1 MKKGRRRKGVRRPAI
16 TITEG
21 GRSKSCH
28 LGGMTMQLQ
37 RKIGIISALGLG
49 VSMIALSANA
59 FETTTPPEPPQ
70 FPAEGKINYV
80 ARDSILEFKALP
92 SYSEPDWITEKFE
105 KAGKLPPLKERL
117 PEEPLVYKTGNMPD
131 GVGVYGDTMR
141 HVVGGRPEGW
151 NYIAGQSQGWG
162 GIDIAL
168 SECLTRTAPLF
179 QVDAKDT
186 EPLPNLAKSWEWSE
200 DGHKLTMHLV
210 KGAKWSDGE
219 AFNADDVMFYWEDAV
234 VDPNVSPLGGGAS
247 PEAFGEGTTLKKIDD
262 YTVEWTFKAAF
273 PKQYL
278 YTMAYPSFCPGPS
291 HILKP
296 QHPKYSKNTYNQF
309 KNAFPPEYMNMPVM
323 GAWVPVSYR
332 PDDLIVL
339 RRNPY
344 YWKVDEKGQ
353 QLPYLNEVHYKLST
367 WADRDV
373 QAVAGSGD
381 FSNLEQPENFVASLK
396 RAADPNAPARL
407 AFGPRLIGYN
417 LQMNFSANGWGNPDE
432 RAQAIRELNRNEVFR
447 QAVTSALDR
456 KAIGDSLVKGPFTAI
471 YPGGISSGT
480 SFYDRASTVYYPF
493 NLEGAKAALA
503 SIGLKD
509 TDGDGFLNFPKET
522 LGGRNVEITL
532 LVNNGYATDKSL
544 AEGLVGQMAKLGL
557 RVVIHSLDSNQRDA
571 AHYGGQFDWLVRR
584 NSTELSS
591 VVQNTEQLA
600 PVGPRTSWNHR
611 SPEGK
616 ELDLMPFEKEMADIV
631 RKFISSQ
638 DNAERADLMKQYQ
651 KVYTQ
656 NLYTIGLTEYPGALI
671 VNKRFSNVPQGT
683 PIFMFN
689 WAEDA
694 IIRERLW
701 VAADKQ
707 GKYELFP
714 QQLPGKPGEGGPIN

>member
-1 MKKGRRRKGVRRPAI
+1 M
-16 TITEG
+16 
-21 GRSKSCH
+21 
-28 LGGMTMQLQ
+28 LLQ
-37 RKIGIISALGLG
+37 RRIGIISALGFG
-49 VSMIALSANA
+49 VSMIALNANA

-92 SYSEPDWITEKFE
+92 SYSEPDWIIEKFE
-105 KAGKLPPLKERL
+105 KTGKLPPLKERL
-117 PEEPLVYKTGNMPD
+117 PEEPLVYKAANMPD
-131 GVGVYGDTMR
+131 GAGVYGDTMR

-219 AFNADDVMFYWEDAV
+219 PFNADDVMFYWEDAV
-234 VDPNVSPLGGGAS
+234 IDPNVSPLGGGAS

-432 RAQAIRELNRNEVFR
+432 RGQAIRELNRNEVFR

-493 NLEGAKAALA
+493 NLEAAKAALA

-557 RVVIHSLDSNQRDA
+557 RVVINSLDSNQRDA

-611 SPEGK
+611 APEGK
-616 ELDLMPFEKEMADIV
+616 ELDLMPFEKDMADIV

-638 DNAERADLMKQYQ
+638 DNAERAELMKQYQ

-714 QQLPGKPGEGGPIN
+714 EQLPGKPGEGGPIN

>member
-1 MKKGRRRKGVRRPAI
+1 
-16 TITEG
+16 
-21 GRSKSCH
+21 
-28 LGGMTMQLQ
+28 
-37 RKIGIISALGLG
+37 
-49 VSMIALSANA
+49 
-59 FETTTPPEPPQ
+59 
-70 FPAEGKINYV
+70 
-80 ARDSILEFKALP
+80 
-92 SYSEPDWITEKFE
+92 
-105 KAGKLPPLKERL
+105 
-117 PEEPLVYKTGNMPD
+117 MPD

-179 QVDAKDT
+179 QVNAADT

-234 VDPNVSPLGGGAS
+234 IDPNVSPLGGGAS
-247 PEAFGEGTTLKKIDD
+247 PEAFGEGTTLKKVDD
-262 YTVEWTFKAAF
+262 YTVEWTFKTAF

-278 YTMAYPSFCPGPS
+278 YTMAYPTFCPGPS
-291 HILKP
+291 HLLKP
-296 QHPKYSKNTYNQF
+296 KHPKYSDNTYNQF
-309 KNAFPPEYMNMPVM
+309 KNAFPPEFMNMPVM

-332 PDDLIVL
+332 SDDIIVL

-353 QLPYLNEVHYKLST
+353 QLPYINELHYKLST

-381 FSNLEQPENFVASLK
+381 LSNLEQPENFVASLK
-396 RAADPNAPARL
+396 RAADENAPARL
-407 AFGPRLIGYN
+407 AFGPRLTGYN
-417 LQMNFSANGWGNPDE
+417 LLMNFSANGWGNPDE
-432 RAQAIRELNRNEVFR
+432 RGQAIRELNRNPEFR
-447 QAVTSALDR
+447 KAVTSAIDR
-456 KAIGDSLVKGPFTAI
+456 KAVGDSLVKGPFTAI
-471 YPGGISSGT
+471 YPGGLSSGT
-480 SFYDRASTVYYPF
+480 SFYDRASTVYYRF
-493 NLEGAKAALA
+493 NLEEAKEALKK
-503 SIGLKD
+503 IGLVD
-509 TDGDGFLNFPKET
+509 TDNDGFVNFPAGT
-522 LGGRNVEITL
+522 AGGKNVEIVV

-544 AEGLVGQMAKLGL
+544 AEGLVGQMAKLGIRIVL
-557 RVVIHSLDSNQRDA
+557 NALDSNQRDA
-571 AHYGGQFDWLVRR
+571 KHYGGQFDWAVRR
-584 NSTELSS
+584 NSTELFS

-611 SPEGK
+611 APEGK
-616 ELDLMPFEKEMADIV
+616 PVDMMPFEAEMV
-631 RKFISSQ
+631 EVVNKFTASQ
-638 DNAERADLMKQYQ
+638 DNIEKAELMKRYQ
-651 KVYTQ
+651 KLYTE

-671 VNKRFSNVPQGT
+671 INKRFSNVPAGT
-683 PIFMFN
+683 PINMFN

-694 IIRERLW
+694 IIRERMW

-707 GKYELFP
+707 GKYELFAE
-714 QQLPGKPGEGGPIN
+714 QLPGKPGDKGPIQ